1 MCWHDT
7 ELITIHLLLPD
18 CTYPP
23 GYKWPEKYLR
33 IPSEMSY
40 WIPLFIFY
48 TQCLCMAQPPALPV
62 YDTSLADMN
71 GFLRWMPT
79 LFTFCAHYTS
89 NCKNTSKY
97 RCDKSKST
105 KTNVT
110 LRKCEMYRRIDR
122 PPTPLIGVKHTHT
135 WPKGHMSH
143 FGIKI
148 LVRWFCLHFEIW
160 SCRVHVI
167 FRPRLGS
174 FVVITK

>member
-1 MCWHDT
+1 MIKSTMGYASIKSCEKPSYFPSNSVCQYNQNSKMCWHDT
-7 ELITIHLLLPD
+7 ELIIIHLLLPD

-33 IPSEMSY
+33 IPSEVSY

-71 GFLRWMPT
+71 GFLWWMPT

-89 NCKNTSKY
+89 NCKNTSKNRY
-97 RCDKSKST
+97 DKWKST

-110 LRKCEMYRRIDR
+110 SRKCEIYRRTTDW
-122 PPTPLIGVKHTHT
+122 GQTH
-135 WPKGHMSH
+135 SH
-143 FGIKI
+143 LTQGPRVSFWIKI
-148 LVRWFCLHFEIW
+148 LSR
-160 SCRVHVI
+160 
-167 FRPRLGS
+167 
-174 FVVITK
+174 